1 MTRILF
7 VHGHKETH
15 ETIRRSLYSV
25 YPKWR
30 VQFATDTIGALERL
44 AAETFDAIVVDMDIP
59 DVDGSALLNAVAQS
73 RPTVLRVA
81 VSGRYD
87 RMAAYTMSTCSHMVL
102 SKPFLA
108 LQFADMLEPA
118 LVVHRFELRRA
129 NAWLEDMP
137 DDTECAIAEALP
149 NEVRRHL
156 YRRRMKRHGA
166 LREAS

>member
-7 VHGHKETH
+7 VNGHRETH
-15 ETIRRSLYSV
+15 ETIRRSLYAV

-30 VQFATDTIGALERL
+30 VQFATETIGALEHL

-59 DVDGSALLNAVAQS
+59 DVDGSALLTAVAQTHPS
-73 RPTVLRVA
+73 VLRVA

-87 RMAAYTMSTCSHMVL
+87 RLAAYTMSTCSHMVL

-118 LVVHRFELRRA
+118 LVVHRFELQRA
-129 NAWLEDMP
+129 NVWLEDMP
-137 DDTECAIAEALP
+137 DGFASASAETLP

-156 YRRRMKRHGA
+156 YRRRMRRTETQRK
-166 LREAS
+166 AS